1 MLVLFLVIL
10 ATIIVGCSV
19 PFYQY
24 CKEKYKSNKKQRVYF
39 FDESLF
45 NYDTD
50 NLRFENVTLFQERE
64 NNRSLINSRGS
75 IRQANGVLYST
86 DTFEVEKAKVYEIE
100 LP

>member
-50 NLRFENVTLFQERE
+50 NLRFENVT
-64 NNRSLINSRGS
+64 
-75 IRQANGVLYST
+75 YST